1 MTHCAC
7 STQHQRTSSTHCSIL
22 GRTGAER
29 VHSSTQIRQE
39 LLQWR
44 LTCSAACNAWLRGG
58 PCTGSSWSPLA
69 TSALLAAA
77 GGGALPP
84 CRSLLDDPAQHST
97 GAALSAHVHATP
109 LPLSLSL
116 SHTGTHTHTH
126 THARKQHAHL
136 HIHYDLR
143 TCATSL
149 QAYTRAHADAH
160 TCAKH
165 THTSKI
171 QIHEYVHYVK
181 GCGEKCMQV

>member
-7 STQHQRTSSTHCSIL
+7 STQHQQTSSTHCSIL

-116 SHTGTHTHTH
+116 THRHTHAHTHTH
-126 THARKQHAHL
+126 GSNMRTCIYTMTSAPVQQVCRLIHEHTQM
-136 HIHYDLR
+136 HIHAQNIR
-143 TCATSL
+143 THPKFRSTNT
-149 QAYTRAHADAH
+149 Y
-160 TCAKH
+160 
-165 THTSKI
+165 I
-171 QIHEYVHYVK
+171 
-181 GCGEKCMQV
+181 M